1 MSERPII
8 NSTEPS
14 KLSAIANIHPNQPTL
29 QPQVNDVRT
38 TVNSGTFGGFKIPE
52 YVKIIIYFAIIFI
65 PICCLMLWFINKGRK
80 VSMMLDKT
88 IQENETLQRELAQL
102 RTQHMAQI
110 RAQNGQ
116 RNSGNNDSCC
126 YRKPS
131 TSFKQQNNN
140 NNNFGRSKPS
150 QYQEEPYVEQPNES
164 EIDPTIGNIN
174 LIIDTDGNLYTST
187 GIFFSGPGIETM
199 GNSPKQSDVR
209 IEEITDDDENGTP
222 IDDFEEEGDGN
233 TQLKDVDQSE
243 PLIDNDQEEN
253 REVKPDNSQQ
263 PQQAQQPQQ
272 PQKSIPKMAPKG
284 APSKK

>member
-1 MSERPII
+1 
-8 NSTEPS
+8 
-14 KLSAIANIHPNQPTL
+14 
-29 QPQVNDVRT
+29 
-38 TVNSGTFGGFKIPE
+38 
-52 YVKIIIYFAIIFI
+52 
-65 PICCLMLWFINKGRK
+65 
-80 VSMMLDKT
+80 
-88 IQENETLQRELAQL
+88 
-102 RTQHMAQI
+102 MAQI